1 LRAVFSPPEAISA
14 SVRHAVGTD
23 ATGPNM
29 HQQPAAG
36 QRPRQAP
43 GQPGPVCQLAQQ
55 DQARVHH
62 DPRPAPGNFQP
73 PRPCDNVH
81 SNRAPRTGTDRTSA
95 ILIVPVQEH
104 HSSQARPAA
113 LNPNEFLGLT
123 GQVTAAGG
131 RGHLVVVA
139 TYSSPAGA
147 YEDRRFMQ

>member
-1 LRAVFSPPEAISA
+1 MQVTPASTRSATRTPGRPPCRASIAAHAGRRAAFTAATTLQAVFSPPEAIPA

-62 DPRPAPGNFQP
+62 DPRPA
-73 PRPCDNVH
+73 
-81 SNRAPRTGTDRTSA
+81 
-95 ILIVPVQEH
+95 
-104 HSSQARPAA
+104 
-113 LNPNEFLGLT
+113 LT
-123 GQVTAAGG
+123 
-131 RGHLVVVA
+131 
-139 TYSSPAGA
+139 
-147 YEDRRFMQ
+147 